1 MSSIKVMI
9 LKQNIP
15 VNLGNGI
22 VSAIHCI
29 NVCVCMTEVEY
40 RSIWETRS
48 KEQVLVTVYTKT
60 DVRQQA

>member
-15 VNLGNGI
+15 VTLGNGI

-29 NVCVCMTEVEY
+29 NVCVYDRRIIQKYMGNE
-40 RSIWETRS
+40 I
-48 KEQVLVTVYTKT
+48 
-60 DVRQQA
+60 